1 MASVSAY
8 YLFWIEKNEKKIEK
22 RKESEMR
29 DKIIIE
35 GRKLLHFI
43 SSRKYARIG
52 CIACLPVYSI
62 AALSFLVAY

>member
-1 MASVSAY
+1 
-8 YLFWIEKNEKKIEK
+8 
-22 RKESEMR
+22 MR

-43 SSRKYARIG
+43 SSRKDARTG